1 MAKKPAS
8 FEYNG
13 TLVKVL
19 DGDRID
25 AYIDLGF
32 DLKIKKRIRYMG
44 IDTWESRTRD
54 LDEKKKGLAAK
65 TRNKELLEAGT
76 FKIIS
81 YGTGKFGRVLGE
93 IFVSPDVVGHE
104 ISENVDKTS
113 DGLVSINDIL
123 INEGHAYE
131 YDGGK
136 KKKFVSEIEKE
147 KAAKKKDLVDKPV
160 GGRMKS
166 IMDVLEQVTEFIIGK
181 EPQSESLL
189 DKKKK
194 TIGFVADGVK
204 PKRKYTRRKKKNA
217 VKKQK

>member
-19 DGDRID
+19 DGDTID
-25 AYIDLGF
+25 CYIDLGF

-65 TRNKELLEAGT
+65 ARNKELLEAGV

-93 IFVSPDVVGHE
+93 IFVSPEYVGDHINE
-104 ISENVDKTS
+104 CITNPDSGIDLST
-113 DGLVSINDIL
+113 DGWVSVNDIL
-123 INEGHAYE
+123 IEEGHAYD
-131 YDGGK
+131 YHGGK
-136 KKKFVSEIEKE
+136 KKDFKKEIKE
-147 KAAKKKDLVDKPV
+147 
-160 GGRMKS
+160 
-166 IMDVLEQVTEFIIGK
+166 E
-181 EPQSESLL
+181 
-189 DKKKK
+189 
-194 TIGFVADGVK
+194 
-204 PKRKYTRRKKKNA
+204 
-217 VKKQK
+217 KQKAEESVKEV

>member
-19 DGDRID
+19 DGDTID

-54 LDEKKKGLAAK
+54 LEEKKKGLAAK
-65 TRNKELLEAGT
+65 ARNKELLESGT
-76 FKIIS
+76 FKIVS

-93 IFVSPDVVGHE
+93 VFVETD
-104 ISENVDKTS
+104 N
-113 DGLVSINDIL
+113 GLQSVNQIL
-123 INEGHAYE
+123 IDEGHAYE

-136 KKKFVSEIEKE
+136 KKKFISEIKKE
-147 KAAKKKDLVDKPV
+147 KAAKKEDLVDKP
-160 GGRMKS
+160 
-166 IMDVLEQVTEFIIGK
+166 
-181 EPQSESLL
+181 SEE
-189 DKKKK
+189 
-194 TIGFVADGVK
+194 
-204 PKRKYTRRKKKNA
+204 
-217 VKKQK
+217 